1 MEEKGKMDNQL
12 RKTLLDQ
19 GRQAKKASRQLAVA
33 PTTVKDQA
41 LLDMADALEAGS
53 REIFAANRLDLEQ
66 GEKQGLT
73 AALLER
79 LMLDEK
85 RIKDMAQGLREIAA
99 LPDPI
104 GEVLGISKRPNGLDV
119 GRVRT
124 PIGVIGIIYESR
136 PNVTADAAALCVKAG
151 NSILLRGGEEALNS
165 NRVIARIIA
174 DAAVRAGLPDGAIQ
188 LVDSEDREAAVIMMK
203 MNDYLDVLIPRGG
216 KGLKKAVL
224 ENASVPVIMT
234 GMGNCHVYVDQ
245 YADLDKALPIILNA
259 KVQRPSVCNAAE
271 TLLVHEQVADEFLP
285 KAIAELQ
292 QAGVEIH
299 GCQRTQQIVADIV
312 AAQEADWDEEYLDL
326 ILAVKIVDSLE
337 EAIDH
342 INTHGTG
349 HSEAIIS
356 ENYSQVRHFLASVD
370 AAAVYANASTR
381 FTDGNVFGFG
391 AEIGISTQKL
401 HARGP
406 MGLPELT
413 TTKFII
419 YGDGHI
425 R

>member
-1 MEEKGKMDNQL
+1 MDDQL
-12 RKTLLDQ
+12 RKTLLNQ
-19 GRQAKKASRQLAVA
+19 GRQAKIASRELAVT

-41 LLDMADALEAGS
+41 LMDMADALEAGS
-53 REIFAANRLDLEQ
+53 QEIMAANRRDLEQ
-66 GEKQGLT
+66 GEKSGLT

-99 LPDPI
+99 LPDPV
-104 GEVLGISKRPNGLDV
+104 GQVLEINKRPNGLEV

-165 NRVIARIIA
+165 NRVIARLIA
-174 DAAVRAGLPDGAIQ
+174 DAATRAGLPAGAIQ
-188 LVDSEDREAAVIMMK
+188 LVDSDDREAAVFMMR

-216 KGLKKAVL
+216 KGLKQAVL
-224 ENASVPVIMT
+224 ENATVPVIMT

-245 YADLDKALPIILNA
+245 YADLIKAVPIIMNA

-271 TLLVHEQVADEFLP
+271 TLLVHEQVAQELLP
-285 KAIAELQ
+285 RALAELKK
-292 QAGVEIH
+292 AGVEVR
-299 GCQRTQQIVADIV
+299 GCPRTRQIVPDIV
-312 AAQEADWDEEYLDL
+312 AAREEDWDEEYLDL
-326 ILAVKIVDSLE
+326 ILAVRVVDSLE
-337 EAIDH
+337 EAIEH

-356 ENYSQVRHFLASVD
+356 ENYSNVRLFLSSVD

-425 R
+425 RQ

>member
-1 MEEKGKMDNQL
+1 MDSRLQE
-12 RKTLLDQ
+12 TLLEQ
-19 GRQAKKASRQLAVA
+19 GRLAKQASRVLAVT
-33 PTTVKDQA
+33 PTTIKDQA
-41 LLDMADALEAGS
+41 LLDMADALEANHQ
-53 REIFAANRLDLEQ
+53 EIIAANRVDLEQ
-66 GEKQGLT
+66 GEKSGLS
-73 AALLER
+73 ASLLER
-79 LMLDEK
+79 LMLDPK
-85 RIKDMAQGLREIAA
+85 RINDMAQGLREIAA
-99 LPDPI
+99 LPDPV
-104 GEVLGISKRPNGLDV
+104 GEVLGINKRPNGLEV
-119 GRVRT
+119 GQVRT
-124 PIGVIGIIYESR
+124 PIGVIGMIYESR
-136 PNVTADAAALCVKAG
+136 PNVTADAAALCMKAG

-165 NRVIARIIA
+165 NRVIARLIA
-174 DAAVRAGLPDGAIQ
+174 EAAARAGIPSGAIQ
-188 LVDSEDREAAVIMMK
+188 LVDSDDRQAAVFLMQ

-224 ENASVPVIMT
+224 EHSTVPIIMT

-245 YADLDKALPIILNA
+245 YADLAKALPIIINA

-271 TLLVHEQVADEFLP
+271 TLLVHQDTAQQFLP
-285 KAIAELQ
+285 KAIEELKK
-292 QAGVEIH
+292 AGVEIR
-299 GCQRTQQIVADIV
+299 GCERTREIFPDIV
-312 AAQEADWDEEYLDL
+312 PARQEDWDEEYLDL
-326 ILAVKIVDSLE
+326 ILAVRVVASLD

-349 HSEAIIS
+349 HSEAIVS
-356 ENYSQVRHFLASVD
+356 ENYSHVRRFMAAVD

-419 YGDGHI
+419 YGDGQI